1 MKDKNKEKCV
11 ALKKIRK
18 NLAEKIGIDL
28 KQTECTFQGKC
39 SGTCPKCKQEEETL
53 NKKILQQTVAASV
66 LATMSIGITGCGNL
80 YVQDSLS
87 GDVSIVEEDM
97 DNEVEIFSGDIAD
110 MDYEN
115 EIEKDQNET
124 TINEE
129 DIYEND
135 PLSSDVELDIP
146 LSGSVEKID

>member
-11 ALKKIRK
+11 ALKEIRK

-66 LATMSIGITGCGNL
+66 LATMSIGITGCGNF

-87 GDVSIVEEDM
+87 GDVSIVEED
-97 DNEVEIFSGDIAD
+97 I
-110 MDYEN
+110 DYEN
-115 EIEKDQNET
+115 EMEEITNET
-124 TINEE
+124 TINKE
-129 DIYEND
+129 DICEND

-146 LSGSVEKID
+146 LSGNIEKID

>member
-1 MKDKNKEKCV
+1 MTGKEKCKK
-11 ALKKIRK
+11 LKEIRK
-18 NLAEKIGIDL
+18 ELADNLGIDL

-66 LATMSIGITGCGNL
+66 LATMSIGITGCGNF

-87 GDVSIVEEDM
+87 GDVSIVEED
-97 DNEVEIFSGDIAD
+97 I
-110 MDYEN
+110 DYEN
-115 EIEKDQNET
+115 EMEEITNET
-124 TINEE
+124 TINKE
-129 DIYEND
+129 DICEND

-146 LSGSVEKID
+146 LSGNIEKID